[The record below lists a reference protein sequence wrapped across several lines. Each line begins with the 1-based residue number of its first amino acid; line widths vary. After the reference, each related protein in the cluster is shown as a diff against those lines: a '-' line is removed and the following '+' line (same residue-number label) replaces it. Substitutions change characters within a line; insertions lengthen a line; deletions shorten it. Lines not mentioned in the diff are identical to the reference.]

1 MPVIKTAILSFGMS
15 GRVFH
20 APFIALNPGFEL
32 AGIWERTKS
41 ESLEFYPNI
50 KIYRSLDEILNDESI
65 ELVIVNT
72 PTNTHYEYS
81 KKVLLAGKHA
91 VVEKAFTTSIAEAIE
106 LEELARSVN
115 KKISVYQNRRWD
127 SDFKTVRKI
136 IEEGWLGNIVEAEIH
151 YDRYRVALSAKL
163 HKEIPG
169 PGAGVLN
176 DLGPHLVD
184 QAICLFGMPLAVYA
198 DIRITRP
205 NSLVDDYFELLLN
218 YSDKVV
224 RLKAS
229 CLVREPFPSYIIHG
243 LKGSFHKSRT
253 DVQETALLANQ
264 KPNLPDWGVEPI
276 EERGYLHTEKDG
288 NIIREKVPTEIG
300 NYGTYYALVEKAI
313 RENKEMPVTAQEGI
327 QVMKIIEAAFKSSEL
342 KKQISLT
349 Q

>member
-1 MPVIKTAILSFGMS
+1 MPAIKTAILSFGMS

-41 ESLEFYPNI
+41 ESLEFYPDI
-50 KIYRSLDEILNDESI
+50 KICRSLDEILNDESI

-264 KPNLPDWGVEPI
+264 KPNLPNWGVEPI

>member
-1 MPVIKTAILSFGMS
+1 MTPIKTAILSFGMS

-20 APFIALNPGFEL
+20 APFIAINPGFEL
-32 AGIWERTKS
+32 VGIWERSKS
-41 ESLEFYPNI
+41 ASLEFYPHI
-50 KIYRSLDEILNDESI
+50 KIYRTLEEILNDDNI

-72 PTNTHYEYS
+72 PTNTHFDYT

-91 VVEKAFTTSIAEAIE
+91 VVEKAFTTTIEEAIE
-106 LEELARSVN
+106 LEELSRTVN
-115 KKISVYQNRRWD
+115 KKIAVYQNRRWD

-136 IEEGWLGNIVEAEIH
+136 IEAGLLGNIVEAEIH
-151 YDRYRVALSAKL
+151 YDRFRVALSPKL

-229 CLVREPFPSYIIHG
+229 CLVREPFPSYVIHG
-243 LKGSFHKSRT
+243 DKGSFHKTRT

-264 KPNLPDWGVEPI
+264 KPDSLNWGVEPI
-276 EERGYLHTEKDG
+276 EEQGLLHTEKVG
-288 NIIREKVPTEIG
+288 IVIREKVPTEIG
-300 NYGTYYALVEKAI
+300 NYGTFYSIVHQAI
-313 RENKEMPVTAQEGI
+313 REQKEMPVTAKEGI
-327 QVMKIIEAAFKSSEL
+327 QVMQILDAAFKSSAL
-342 KKQISLT
+342 KKQISLI
-349 Q
+349 

>member
-1 MPVIKTAILSFGMS
+1 MSAIKTAILSFGMS

-20 APFIALNPGFEL
+20 APFIANNPGFEL
-32 AGIWERTKS
+32 VGIWERSKTA
-41 ESLEFYPNI
+41 SLEFYPDI

-91 VVEKAFTTSIAEAIE
+91 VVEKAFTTTIAEAIE
-106 LEELARSVN
+106 LEALAISVN

-151 YDRYRVALSAKL
+151 YDRFRVALSAKL

-169 PGAGVLN
+169 PGAGLLN

-184 QAICLFGMPLAVYA
+184 QAICLFGMPLSVYA

-253 DVQETALLANQ
+253 DVQENALLANK
-264 KPNLPDWGVEPI
+264 KPNSPNWGEEPI
-276 EERGYLHTEKDG
+276 EERGFLHTEKG
-288 NIIREKVPTEIG
+288 GIIIREKVPTETG

-313 RENKEMPVTAQEGI
+313 RENKEMPVTAKEGI
-327 QVMKIIEAAFKSSEL
+327 QVMKIIEAAFRSSEL

>member
-1 MPVIKTAILSFGMS
+1 MTPIKTAILSFGMS

-20 APFIALNPGFEL
+20 APFIAINPGFEL
-32 AGIWERTKS
+32 VGIWERSKS
-41 ESLEFYPNI
+41 ASLEFYPHI
-50 KIYRSLDEILNDESI
+50 KIYRTLEEILNDDNI

-72 PTNTHYEYS
+72 PTNTHFDYT

-91 VVEKAFTTSIAEAIE
+91 VVEKAFTTTIEEAIE
-106 LEELARSVN
+106 LQELSRTVN
-115 KKISVYQNRRWD
+115 KKIAVYQNRRWD

-136 IEEGWLGNIVEAEIH
+136 IEAGLLGNIVEAEIH
-151 YDRYRVALSAKL
+151 YDRFRVALSPKL

-243 LKGSFHKSRT
+243 DKGSFHKTRT

-264 KPNLPDWGVEPI
+264 KPDLLNWGVEPI
-276 EERGYLHTEKDG
+276 EEQGLIHTEKDG
-288 NIIREKVPTEIG
+288 IVIREKVPTEIG
-300 NYGTYYALVEKAI
+300 NYGTFYSIVHQAI
-313 RENKEMPVTAQEGI
+313 REQKEMPVTAKEGI
-327 QVMKIIEAAFKSSEL
+327 QVMQILDAAFKSSAL
-342 KKQISLT
+342 KKQISLI
-349 Q
+349 

>member
-1 MPVIKTAILSFGMS
+1 MTPIKTAILSFGMS

-20 APFIALNPGFEL
+20 APFIAINPGFEL
-32 AGIWERTKS
+32 VGIWERSKS
-41 ESLEFYPNI
+41 ASLEFYPHI
-50 KIYRSLDEILNDESI
+50 KIYRTLEEILNDDNI

-72 PTNTHYEYS
+72 PTNTHFDYT

-91 VVEKAFTTSIAEAIE
+91 VVEKAFTTTIEEAIE
-106 LEELARSVN
+106 LQELSRTVN
-115 KKISVYQNRRWD
+115 KKIAVYQNRRWD

-136 IEEGWLGNIVEAEIH
+136 IEAGLLGNIVEAEIH
-151 YDRYRVALSAKL
+151 YDRFRVALSPKL

-243 LKGSFHKSRT
+243 DKGSFHKTRT

-264 KPNLPDWGVEPI
+264 KPDSLNWGVEPI
-276 EERGYLHTEKDG
+276 EEQGLIHTEKDG
-288 NIIREKVPTEIG
+288 IVIREKVPTEIG
-300 NYGTYYALVEKAI
+300 NYGTFYSIVHQAI
-313 RENKEMPVTAQEGI
+313 REQKEMPVTAKEGI
-327 QVMKIIEAAFKSSEL
+327 QVMQILDAAFKSSAL
-342 KKQISLT
+342 KKQISLI
-349 Q
+349 

>member
-1 MPVIKTAILSFGMS
+1 MTPIKTAILSFGMS

-20 APFIALNPGFEL
+20 APFIAINPGFEL
-32 AGIWERTKS
+32 VGIWERSKS
-41 ESLEFYPNI
+41 ASLEFYPHI
-50 KIYRSLDEILNDESI
+50 KIYRTLEEILNDDNI

-72 PTNTHYEYS
+72 PTNTHFDYT

-91 VVEKAFTTSIAEAIE
+91 VVEKAFTTTIEEAIE
-106 LEELARSVN
+106 LEELSRTVN
-115 KKISVYQNRRWD
+115 KKIAVYQNRRWD

-136 IEEGWLGNIVEAEIH
+136 IEAGLLGNIVEAEIH
-151 YDRYRVALSAKL
+151 YDRFRVALSPKL

-229 CLVREPFPSYIIHG
+229 CLVREPFPSYVIHG
-243 LKGSFHKSRT
+243 DKGSFHKTRT

-264 KPNLPDWGVEPI
+264 KPDSLNWGVEPI
-276 EERGYLHTEKDG
+276 EEQGLLHTEKVG
-288 NIIREKVPTEIG
+288 IVIREKVPTEIG
-300 NYGTYYALVEKAI
+300 NYGTFYSIVHQAI
-313 RENKEMPVTAQEGI
+313 REQKEMPVTAIEGI
-327 QVMKIIEAAFKSSEL
+327 QVMQILDAAFKSSAL
-342 KKQISLT
+342 KKQISLI
-349 Q
+349 

>member
-1 MPVIKTAILSFGMS
+1 MPAIKTAILSFGMS

-41 ESLEFYPNI
+41 ESLEFYPDI

-81 KKVLLAGKHA
+81 KKVLMAGKHA

-264 KPNLPDWGVEPI
+264 KPNLANWGVEPI
-276 EERGYLHTEKDG
+276 EESGYLHTEKDG

>member
-1 MPVIKTAILSFGMS
+1 MPAIKTAILSFGMS

-264 KPNLPDWGVEPI
+264 KPNLPNWGVEPI
-276 EERGYLHTEKDG
+276 VERGYLHTEKDG

>member
-1 MPVIKTAILSFGMS
+1 MSAIKTAILSFGMS

-41 ESLEFYPNI
+41 ESLEFYPDI

-264 KPNLPDWGVEPI
+264 KPNLPNWGVEPI

>member
-1 MPVIKTAILSFGMS
+1 MTLIKTAILSFGMS

-20 APFIALNPGFEL
+20 APFIAINPGFEL
-32 AGIWERTKS
+32 VGIWERSKS
-41 ESLEFYPNI
+41 ASLEFYPHI
-50 KIYRSLDEILNDESI
+50 KIYRTLEEILNDDNI

-72 PTNTHYEYS
+72 PTNTHFDYT
-81 KKVLLAGKHA
+81 KKVLHAGKHA
-91 VVEKAFTTSIAEAIE
+91 VVEKAFTTTIEEAIE
-106 LEELARSVN
+106 LEELSRTVN
-115 KKISVYQNRRWD
+115 KKIAVYQNRRWD

-136 IEEGWLGNIVEAEIH
+136 IEAGLLGNIVEAEIH
-151 YDRYRVALSAKL
+151 YDRFRVALSPKL

-243 LKGSFHKSRT
+243 DKGSFHKTRT

-264 KPNLPDWGVEPI
+264 KPDSLNWGVEPI
-276 EERGYLHTEKDG
+276 EEQGLLHTEKDG
-288 NIIREKVPTEIG
+288 IVIREKVPTEIG
-300 NYGTYYALVEKAI
+300 NYGTFYSIVHQAI
-313 RENKEMPVTAQEGI
+313 REQKEMPVTAKEGI
-327 QVMKIIEAAFKSSEL
+327 QVMQILDAAFKSSAL
-342 KKQISLT
+342 KKQISLI
-349 Q
+349 

>member
-1 MPVIKTAILSFGMS
+1 M
-15 GRVFH
+15 
-20 APFIALNPGFEL
+20 
-32 AGIWERTKS
+32 
-41 ESLEFYPNI
+41 
-50 KIYRSLDEILNDESI
+50 
-65 ELVIVNT
+65 
-72 PTNTHYEYS
+72 
-81 KKVLLAGKHA
+81 
-91 VVEKAFTTSIAEAIE
+91 
-106 LEELARSVN
+106 
-115 KKISVYQNRRWD
+115 
-127 SDFKTVRKI
+127 
-136 IEEGWLGNIVEAEIH
+136 
-151 YDRYRVALSAKL
+151 

-264 KPNLPDWGVEPI
+264 KPNLPNWGVEPI

>member
-264 KPNLPDWGVEPI
+264 KPNLPNWGVEPI
-276 EERGYLHTEKDG
+276 VERGYLHTEKDG

>member
-1 MPVIKTAILSFGMS
+1 MPAIKTAILSFGMS

-41 ESLEFYPNI
+41 ESLEFYPDI

-264 KPNLPDWGVEPI
+264 KPNLPNWGVEPI

-288 NIIREKVPTEIG
+288 NIIREKVPT
-300 NYGTYYALVEKAI
+300 
-313 RENKEMPVTAQEGI
+313 
-327 QVMKIIEAAFKSSEL
+327 
-342 KKQISLT
+342 
-349 Q
+349 

>member
-1 MPVIKTAILSFGMS
+1 MPAIKTAILSFGMS

-264 KPNLPDWGVEPI
+264 KPNLPNWGVEPI

>member
-1 MPVIKTAILSFGMS
+1 MTLIKTAILSFGMS

-20 APFIALNPGFEL
+20 APFIAINPGFEL
-32 AGIWERTKS
+32 VGIWERSKS
-41 ESLEFYPNI
+41 ASLEFYPHI
-50 KIYRSLDEILNDESI
+50 KIYRTLEEILNDDNI

-72 PTNTHYEYS
+72 PTNTHFDYT
-81 KKVLLAGKHA
+81 KKVLHAGKHA
-91 VVEKAFTTSIAEAIE
+91 VVEKAFTTTIEEAIE
-106 LEELARSVN
+106 LEELSRTVN
-115 KKISVYQNRRWD
+115 KKIAVYQNRRWD

-136 IEEGWLGNIVEAEIH
+136 IEAGLLGNIVEAEIH
-151 YDRYRVALSAKL
+151 YDRFRVALSPKL

-229 CLVREPFPSYIIHG
+229 CLVREPFPSYVIHG
-243 LKGSFHKSRT
+243 DKGSFHKTRT

-264 KPNLPDWGVEPI
+264 KPDSLNWGVEPI
-276 EERGYLHTEKDG
+276 EEQGLLHTEKVG
-288 NIIREKVPTEIG
+288 IVIREKVPTEIG
-300 NYGTYYALVEKAI
+300 NYGTFYSIVHQAI
-313 RENKEMPVTAQEGI
+313 REQKEMPVTAIEGI
-327 QVMKIIEAAFKSSEL
+327 QVMQILDAAFKSSAL
-342 KKQISLT
+342 KKQISLI
-349 Q
+349 

>member
-1 MPVIKTAILSFGMS
+1 MPAIKTAILSFGMS

-41 ESLEFYPNI
+41 ESLEFYPDI

-264 KPNLPDWGVEPI
+264 KPNLANWGVEPI

>member
-1 MPVIKTAILSFGMS
+1 MPAIKTAILSFGMS

-41 ESLEFYPNI
+41 ESLEFYPDI

-264 KPNLPDWGVEPI
+264 KPNLANWGVEPI
-276 EERGYLHTEKDG
+276 EESGYLHTEKDG

>member
-1 MPVIKTAILSFGMS
+1 MPAIKTAILSFGMS

-41 ESLEFYPNI
+41 ESLEFYPDI

-264 KPNLPDWGVEPI
+264 KPNLPNWGVEPI

>member
-1 MPVIKTAILSFGMS
+1 MPAIKTAILSFGMS

-41 ESLEFYPNI
+41 ESLGFYPDI

-264 KPNLPDWGVEPI
+264 KPNLPNWGVEPI

>member
-264 KPNLPDWGVEPI
+264 KPNLPNWGVEPI